1 MRLIKPKFWDLN
13 YLTYQSILLYPFTFI
28 IDIKDLIT
36 FYVKPKNYNKIKT
49 ICVGNIYLGGTG
61 KTPLVDFLAKNL
73 KRKFK
78 TAIIKKKYQS
88 HLDEKRLLE
97 KSNKVAERNVS
108 VVKSIYFPE
117 LKAGIINRKTGN
129 NNGYTGFNVGLNI
142 PLSFWSNNAKIR
154 QQKIIKEEVTFE
166 NESKKIAIQN
176 NFKSLQSQ
184 IKYLENELGSYLDSK
199 DQPGLR
205 YRNMAIIKEDK
216 IKRKVK
222 KKSLQHGDSIKFLQD
237 QGISNPEMILGG
249 ILEAR
254 RGDPSSEFKFKY
266 KKYTRKSI

>member
-1 MRLIKPKFWDLN
+1 MS
-13 YLTYQSILLYPFTFI
+13 Q
-28 IDIKDLIT
+28 
-36 FYVKPKNYNKIKT
+36 
-49 ICVGNIYLGGTG
+49 
-61 KTPLVDFLAKNL
+61 
-73 KRKFK
+73 
-78 TAIIKKKYQS
+78 
-88 HLDEKRLLE
+88 
-97 KSNKVAERNVS
+97 
-108 VVKSIYFPE
+108 
-117 LKAGIINRKTGN
+117 AGIVEELISLRQELVRNRKQGTK
-129 NNGYTGFNVGLNI
+129 LR
-142 PLSFWSNNAKIR
+142 KR
-154 QQKIIKEEVTFE
+154 
-166 NESKKIAIQN
+166 
-176 NFKSLQSQ
+176 